1 MGHHDNYA
9 TPRKSR
15 TTTMMMMMMT
25 TTLLLLLPLMIRYTR
40 ARENIVWQTDW

>member
-15 TTTMMMMMMT
+15 TTTMMMMMT